1 VRSCPPELEVLV
13 TLLLSARTAR
23 RPSAVARSLA
33 LVTAAAATA
42 VALIAMSALGIVV
55 APAHADETASTYF
68 LDAGQSLTA
77 GQSLDD
83 AFDQYRLTVQSDG
96 NVVEYG
102 NGRALWSLGTS
113 GVGNVLTLQNDGNLV
128 VRSATGKALWSAGSK
143 GSDATLIIGIGG
155 DVEIATKTTG
165 IYDHVLTSSLSG
177 TAVAGDVMTAGQS
190 LYGYTAT
197 LFLQSDGNLVDNV
210 QGHVIWQSKTSG
222 NAGATLHVQ
231 KDGNVVIY
239 SKSGKALWSTH
250 TSGSGVGFSVSV
262 HGELTVT
269 RAGTLLWH
277 AA

>member
-1 VRSCPPELEVLV
+1 MTHPFR
-13 TLLLSARTAR
+13 ARTAR
-23 RPSAVARSLA
+23 RPSTVARPLA
-33 LVTAAAATA
+33 LVAASAVA
-42 VALIAMSALGIVV
+42 VALVATSALGIG
-55 APAHADETASTYF
+55 ASPSHADEPTSIYF

-113 GVGNVLTLQNDGNLV
+113 GVGNILTLQTDGNLV

-143 GSDATLIIGIGG
+143 GSDATLNIGIGG
-155 DVEIATKTTG
+155 DVAIETKTAG
-165 IYDHVLTSSLSG
+165 VYDHSLTLSQSG

-190 LYGYTAT
+190 LYGVTAT
-197 LFLQSDGNLVDNV
+197 LFLQHDGNLVDNV
-210 QGHVIWQSKTSG
+210 QGHVIWQSKTGG

-231 KDGNVVIY
+231 KDGNVVLY
-239 SKSGKALWSTH
+239 SKSGEALWSTH
-250 TSGSGVGFSVSV
+250 TSGSGVGFSVSL

-269 RAGTLLWH
+269 RAGKVLWH